1 MGIGNWIM
9 NFRDGVTK
17 AVINALVSMV
27 LIGIGGALGFILTSA
42 RIGATTGQE
51 QKRLSEEF
59 TKIKA
64 HQEITQNNQQQMADS
79 FSDAFDSLS
88 TSIKDVNV
96 SVEFLSEK
104 VAEMKVDMHENQI
117 DIKLL
122 LQKK

>member
-51 QKRLSEEF
+51 QKRLSVEF

-64 HQEITQNNQQQMADS
+64 QQEITQNNQQQMADS

-104 VAEMKVDMHENQI
+104 VAEMKVDMHENQR